1 MKNQF
6 DQPENLLSEQDNRMD
21 ETAIRNEINMKAL
34 IEKFGN
40 APTGKAYFQ
49 DFKDDLRKM

>member
-6 DQPENLLSEQDNRMD
+6 DHPDNLQFSEQDNKIN
-21 ETAIRNEINMKAL
+21 ETAIKNEINMKAL

-40 APTGKAYFQ
+40 APTGKAYF
-49 DFKDDLRKM
+49 

>member
-6 DQPENLLSEQDNRMD
+6 DQPENLLSEQDNRID

-40 APTGKAYFQ
+40 APTGKAYF
-49 DFKDDLRKM
+49 